1 MTDEVWKLL
10 SDTSESLGFSLG
22 DAVALWQVCK
32 GDPIAYMQAA
42 CVFSPEDF
50 YAVRGVLAVH
60 PHPDD
65 VLDRFYRVLDLLG
78 AEAVAQNIANY
89 LPCDDVPE
97 FNLGDFADWLARA
110 YDL

>member
-50 YAVRGVLAVH
+50 YAVRG
-60 PHPDD
+60 
-65 VLDRFYRVLDLLG
+65 
-78 AEAVAQNIANY
+78 
-89 LPCDDVPE
+89 C
-97 FNLGDFADWLARA
+97 
-110 YDL
+110 